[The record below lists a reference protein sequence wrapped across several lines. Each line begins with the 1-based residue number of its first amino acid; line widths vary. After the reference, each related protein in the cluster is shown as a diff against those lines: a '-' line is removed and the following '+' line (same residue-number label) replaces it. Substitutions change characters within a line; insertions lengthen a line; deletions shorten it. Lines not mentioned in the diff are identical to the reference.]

1 MEALVPILATN
12 IALAVGYLLGG
23 LGQRRRRKSSLVDE
37 RLRAV
42 DEALNLLTTLSV
54 SLVRDQAQAVALYSE
69 RTGVIEAGIA
79 AGDALAA
86 PELASRTLGAR
97 IREAL
102 ALLKPFDPD
111 DQINDQIANKL
122 AEARREYEALRTK
135 RV

>member
-1 MEALVPILATN
+1 METLGPILAMLM
-12 IALAVGYLLGG
+12 ALAVGYFLGG
-23 LGQRRRRKSSLVDE
+23 LSQRRRRKSSLVDE

-42 DEALNLLTTLSV
+42 DEALNLLTALSV

-69 RTGVIEAGIA
+69 RAGVVEAGIA
-79 AGDALAA
+79 AADALAA
-86 PELASRTLGAR
+86 PEFASRTLAAR

-111 DQINDQIANKL
+111 DKINDQIADKL
-122 AEARREYEALRTK
+122 AEARQEYEALRTK

>member
-1 MEALVPILATN
+1 MEALVPIVATLV
-12 IALAVGYLLGG
+12 ALALGYFLGG

-69 RTGVIEAGIA
+69 RAGVIEAGIA
-79 AGDALAA
+79 AAHALAG
-86 PELASRTLGAR
+86 PELASRTLVAR

-111 DQINDQIANKL
+111 DKINDQIADKL
-122 AEARREYEALRTK
+122 AEAREEYEALRTK

>member
-1 MEALVPILATN
+1 MEALVPGLA
-12 IALAVGYLLGG
+12 IIVALAVGYFLGG

-37 RLRAV
+37 RLRAI

-69 RTGVIEAGIA
+69 RAGVIEAGIA
-79 AGDALAA
+79 AADALAG
-86 PELASRTLGAR
+86 PELASRTLAAR

-111 DQINDQIANKL
+111 DKINDQIADKL
-122 AEARREYEALRTK
+122 AEARQEYEALRTK

>member
-1 MEALVPILATN
+1 MEALVPILATV
-12 IALAVGYLLGG
+12 IALAVGYFLGG

-69 RTGVIEAGIA
+69 RAGVVAAGIA
-79 AGDALAA
+79 AADALAG
-86 PELASRTLGAR
+86 PELASRTLAAR

-102 ALLKPFDPD
+102 ARLKAFDPD
-111 DQINDQIANKL
+111 DKINDQIAEKL
-122 AEARREYEALRTK
+122 AEARPEYEALRTK
-135 RV
+135 LV